1 MMVLVLIVAGVVVVA
16 LLMVLFA
23 PYIRKYSAGGTC
35 MSMARLDG
43 KTVLITGANTGIG
56 KETALDLAIRGA
68 RVIMACRDV
77 EKEVDHLHI
86 LINNAGVM
94 MCPYVKTNDGF
105 EMQLGVNHLG
115 PFLLT
120 YLLIGLLKRSAPAR
134 IVVVSSLAHNAGW
147 IRFHDLL
154 SQGSYNSGL
163 AYCQSK
169 LANVLFARE
178 LARRVKGSSVTV
190 NSVHP
195 GLVRSELVRHSTIMS
210 LLFSLFSLFLK
221 SPRDGAQTSI
231 YCAVAE
237 ELHSLTGKH
246 FSDCAPASVAPQGR
260 NEETARKLWDASSEL
275 LGIVWDH

>member
-1 MMVLVLIVAGVVVVA
+1 MYVYGPVGWEDSPDYWSQHWYWEGDCPGPGYQRCEGDHGVQRCGEGRGGRSIDTTY
-16 LLMVLFA
+16 LL
-23 PYIRKYSAGGTC
+23 R
-35 MSMARLDG
+35 G
-43 KTVLITGANTGIG
+43 K
-56 KETALDLAIRGA
+56 R
-68 RVIMACRDV
+68 R
-77 EKEVDHLHI
+77 EVNHLHV

-115 PFLLT
+115 HFLLT

-134 IVVVSSLAHNAGW
+134 IVVVSSLAHNVGW

-169 LANVLFARE
+169 LANLLFARE
-178 LARRVKGSSVTV
+178 LARRLKGSSVTV

-195 GLVRSELVRHSTIMS
+195 GLVRSDLVRHSTIMS

-246 FSDCAPASVAPQGR
+246 FSDCAPASVAPHGR